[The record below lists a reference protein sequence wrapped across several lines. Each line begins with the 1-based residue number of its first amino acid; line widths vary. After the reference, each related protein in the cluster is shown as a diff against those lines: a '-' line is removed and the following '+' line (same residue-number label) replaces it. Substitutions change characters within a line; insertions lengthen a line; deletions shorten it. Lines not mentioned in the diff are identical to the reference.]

1 MITVLRNKYIKALRK
16 YRVTNKLMKLLILY
30 TSLFALYVALYGE
43 IILKSLSKLLT
54 SICAP
59 ERLARSRQQLE
70 RLALARSVFR
80 RFAILKLMKRKSSLE
95 RSAESKLIPC
105 KEKEG
110 KR

>member
-1 MITVLRNKYIKALRK
+1 MVLRNKYIKALRK
-16 YRVTNKLMKLLILY
+16 CIVTNKLMKLL
-30 TSLFALYVALYGE
+30 
-43 IILKSLSKLLT
+43 LLT

-59 ERLARSRQQLE
+59 ERLARSRQQLD
-70 RLALARSVFR
+70 RLALARSVFL